1 MDWRVVTSYRVI
13 VLPLHCRLY
22 FCFLSSLL
30 VTSRNC
36 GDSEYQTT
44 SGYVKI
50 MKRRVS
56 MIANVS
62 CFLKRICLGKM
73 LSLINNLHKVNL
85 SEEEPSHYLI
95 NYLCLLHSQTVIR
108 HQITFKSIQN
118 LQRGPGEPYDE
129 LFTNPIFE
137 T

>member
-1 MDWRVVTSYRVI
+1 
-13 VLPLHCRLY
+13 
-22 FCFLSSLL
+22 
-30 VTSRNC
+30 
-36 GDSEYQTT
+36 
-44 SGYVKI
+44 
-50 MKRRVS
+50 